1 MSKDIKIKSFPKEAG
16 KEISKLLSQAGLPT
30 EDLTRN
36 KLDGFLVARQEEGL
50 LIGAIGVEAY
60 GDVGLL
66 RSLVV
71 HPSHRGKGIGGRLT
85 HELESF
91 AKRKGIKTL
100 YLLTTTAAD
109 FFTHLGYGVI
119 PRARVPASIAETE
132 EFKNICPVSAVCLF
146 KTLAPT

>member
-1 MSKDIKIKSFPKEAG
+1 MDEDIKIEIFTKADG
-16 KEISKLLSQAGLPT
+16 KKIPKLLSQAGLPT
-30 EDLTRN
+30 EDLTQD
-36 KLDGFLVARQEEGL
+36 KLKNFLVAKQEKGS
-50 LIGAIGVEAY
+50 LIGSIGVEPY

-71 HPSHRGKGIGGRLT
+71 HPSHRGQGAGKRLT
-85 HELESF
+85 DELESF

-119 PRARVPASIAETE
+119 QRTHVPQLIAETE
-132 EFKNICPVSAVCLF
+132 EFKNICPMSAVCLS
-146 KTLAPT
+146 KNLMPA